1 MAGGCDAFGPDLG
14 PFLDGE
20 LDGTRMLRVSRHLET
35 CPECASTL
43 EDIGTVGRTLRDY
56 APADPPRAVFDGLA
70 GAVVSR
76 ARAESAMSWRA
87 TFSRGFD
94 DWHWALVGGGAIAA
108 TFVSTSLLSVMLAFG
123 PTPREDSLSAMTTSL
138 ASPAGFF
145 FVYASPTGGPDED
158 VVMVQVANGRPAAPP
173 LVSELVVSRE
183 HLQATGGW
191 ARAIVTNS
199 GCANAATGEAG
210 RQVARQMAAAAAAA
224 VGCADREVL
233 VASTGVIGVLLDIEK
248 VRAGI
253 TAAAAAL
260 SATGR
265 GDFLLDL
272 RTART
277 APRVSSWLA
286 RDRTIRANFT
296 TEMRMAPASAFDAV
310 VVFDR
315 LSPVVRIAATP

>member
-183 HLQATGGW
+183 HQSVSEAELVERFQEL
-191 ARAIVTNS
+191 VTRH
-199 GCANAATGEAG
+199 G
-210 RQVARQMAAAAAAA
+210 RVVSLDLLTHEQR
-224 VGCADREVL
+224 L
-233 VASTGVIGVLLDIEK
+233 VAEALLDEITRLRSRQLASTPRSFQVHE
-248 VRAGI
+248 VRLVTG
-253 TAAAAAL
+253 TVV
-260 SATGR
+260 SAKR
-265 GDFLLDL
+265 
-272 RTART
+272 
-277 APRVSSWLA
+277 S
-286 RDRTIRANFT
+286 
-296 TEMRMAPASAFDAV
+296 
-310 VVFDR
+310 
-315 LSPVVRIAATP
+315 